1 MSDFDSL
8 TTIEP
13 WKKNN
18 KKSSDS
24 DLNRALTLLGFGAWS
39 SLEPSK
45 FKLLDI
51 ALIQKPF
58 FPCMLKID
66 KLLTDFLFNFRNRKR
81 TKR

>member
-13 WKKNN
+13 WKKNK

-45 FKLLDI
+45 LKLLEISLLDCHFPS
-51 ALIQKPF
+51 KF
-58 FPCMLKID
+58 SPCMH
-66 KLLTDFLFNFRNRKR
+66 
-81 TKR
+81 

>member
-45 FKLLDI
+45 LKLLDI
-51 ALIQKPF
+51 TLIQKPF
-58 FPCMLKID
+58 SKYSLHA
-66 KLLTDFLFNFRNRKR
+66 
-81 TKR
+81 

>member
-13 WKKNN
+13 WKKNK

-45 FKLLDI
+45 LKLLEI
-51 ALIQKPF
+51 SLINCHF
-58 FPCMLKID
+58 TLKID
-66 KLLTDFLFNFRNRKR
+66 KLYKDFSFNFRNRKR
-81 TKR
+81 TK